1 MIWQNELQRKFP
13 RILGH
18 EAAGCVSF
26 IFLLII
32 IIIRDYYH
40 RLVFSYVNCCNKIA
54 KGVSTCLILLAWSL
68 FYQYLSLDQ

>member
-26 IFLLII
+26 IFLLLIIIII

-40 RLVFSYVNCCNKIA
+40 RLVFSYVKCCDKIA
-54 KGVSTCLILLAWSL
+54 KGVST
-68 FYQYLSLDQ
+68 